1 MFIVE
6 LFLIAQQ
13 GTTQVQEEWIN
24 TLQQV
29 HLMMNNYTATTQPGM
44 SQASSVRKTSLY
56 RNEGISQ
63 TEYEKGKSVTQI

>member
-13 GTTQVQEEWIN
+13 GATQVQEEWIN

-29 HLMMNNYTATTQPGM
+29 HLM
-44 SQASSVRKTSLY
+44 
-56 RNEGISQ
+56 NE
-63 TEYEKGKSVTQI
+63 